1 MAGVLAGFAV
11 IWIIILVGAVV
22 SRAGVLGD
30 AGQRS
35 LSAFSFWVASPCLL
49 FLTVSGAD
57 VSQIFSAPLLVALVS
72 AWATASLWWG
82 FAFARRSLRRRDERD
97 RAAASAPR
105 SPEATEAHAAD
116 PQDAPAER
124 AETVEHRGAQGG
136 RARLGSVI
144 MSGQSASMVN
154 SANLGIPLTTFVLGD
169 ASAVVPVILF
179 QLAIY
184 TPIYLALMDIAVL
197 GRRPNPLSL
206 LRSVAT
212 NPMILGSLLGVVFS
226 ATGWQLPTVAHQP
239 IELISGAAIP
249 CMLAAFG
256 MSLVSHRP
264 LEGTR
269 AHRREVALLSALKLI
284 VQPALA
290 WLFGLALGLDGAMLY
305 GVVLMAA
312 LPTAQNVY
320 VAAVRYRSAEAVT
333 RDVVLVTSVAAMGTM
348 AVVALLLA

>member
-22 SRAGVLGD
+22 SRAGILGD

-82 FAFARRSLRRRDERD
+82 FAFARRALRRRDQRE
-97 RAAASAPR
+97 RAAQSLPSADDG
-105 SPEATEAHAAD
+105 SSV
-116 PQDAPAER
+116 ER
-124 AETVEHRGAQGG
+124 RGAQGG

-226 ATGWQLPTVAHQP
+226 ATGWHLPTVARQP

-264 LEGTR
+264 LQGTR
-269 AHRREVALLSALKLI
+269 AHRQEVALLSALKLI
-284 VQPALA
+284 VQPVLA
-290 WLFGLALGLDGAMLY
+290 WLFGLALGLDPAMLY

>member
-22 SRAGVLGD
+22 SRAGILGD

-82 FAFARRSLRRRDERD
+82 FAFARRALRRRDQRD
-97 RAAASAPR
+97 RAAQSLPSADDDG
-105 SPEATEAHAAD
+105 SSI
-116 PQDAPAER
+116 ER
-124 AETVEHRGAQGG
+124 RGAQGG

-264 LEGTR
+264 LQGTR
-269 AHRREVALLSALKLI
+269 AHRQEVALLSALKLI
-284 VQPALA
+284 AQPVLA
-290 WLFGLALGLDGAMLY
+290 WLFGLALGLDPAMLY

>member
-22 SRAGVLGD
+22 SRAGILGD

-82 FAFARRSLRRRDERD
+82 FAFARRALRRRDQRD
-97 RAAASAPR
+97 RATQSLPSADDG
-105 SPEATEAHAAD
+105 SSV
-116 PQDAPAER
+116 ER
-124 AETVEHRGAQGG
+124 RGAQGG

-226 ATGWQLPTVAHQP
+226 ATGWHLPTVARQP

-264 LEGTR
+264 LQGTR
-269 AHRREVALLSALKLI
+269 AHRQEVALLSALKLI
-284 VQPALA
+284 VQPVLA
-290 WLFGLALGLDGAMLY
+290 WLFGLALGLDPAMLY

-333 RDVVLVTSVAAMGTM
+333 RDVVLVTSAAAMGTM

>member
-11 IWIIILVGAVV
+11 IWIIILVGAAV
-22 SRAGVLGD
+22 SRTGVLGE

-72 AWATASLWWG
+72 AWATAALWWG
-82 FAFARRSLRRRDERD
+82 FVAVRHRLRRRS
-97 RAAASAPR
+97 SAG
-105 SPEATEAHAAD
+105 
-116 PQDAPAER
+116 APAGARPSTEGPDVERPR
-124 AETVEHRGAQGG
+124 AEGS
-136 RARLGSVI
+136 RARVGEAI
-144 MSGQSASMVN
+144 MAGQSASMVN

-184 TPIYLALMDIAVL
+184 TPIYLSLMDVAVL

-212 NPMILGSLLGVVFS
+212 NPMILGSLLGVLFS
-226 ATGWQLPTVAHQP
+226 ATGWQLPTVARQP
-239 IELISGAAIP
+239 IELIAGAAIP

-256 MSLVSHRP
+256 MSLVTHRP
-264 LEGTR
+264 LRGTT
-269 AHRREVALLSALKLI
+269 AHRVEVTALSGLKLI
-284 VQPALA
+284 VQPLLA
-290 WLFGLALGLDGAMLY
+290 WLMGSAMGLDDVMLY

-320 VAAVRYRSAEAVT
+320 IAAVRYRSAEAVT

>member
-22 SRAGVLGD
+22 SRAGILGD
-30 AGQRS
+30 AGQHS

-82 FAFARRSLRRRDERD
+82 FAFARRALRRRDQRD
-97 RAAASAPR
+97 RAAQSLPSADHG
-105 SPEATEAHAAD
+105 SSV
-116 PQDAPAER
+116 ER
-124 AETVEHRGAQGG
+124 RGAQGE

-226 ATGWQLPTVAHQP
+226 GTGWQLPTVAHQP

-264 LEGTR
+264 LQGTR
-269 AHRREVALLSALKLI
+269 AHRQEVALLSALKLI
-284 VQPALA
+284 AQPVLA
-290 WLFGLALGLDGAMLY
+290 WLFGLALGLDPTMLY

>member
-11 IWIIILVGAVV
+11 IWIIILVGAIV
-22 SRAGVLGD
+22 SRAGILGD

-82 FAFARRSLRRRDERD
+82 FAFARRSLHRRAQRD
-97 RAAASAPR
+97 RKAQPAASA
-105 SPEATEAHAAD
+105 SAAD
-116 PQDAPAER
+116 AAEDDDVER
-124 AETVEHRGAQGG
+124 RTAEGG

-184 TPIYLALMDIAVL
+184 TPIYLALMDVAVL

-212 NPMILGSLLGVVFS
+212 NPMILGSLLGVLFS

-239 IELISGAAIP
+239 IELIAGAAIP

-264 LEGTR
+264 LQGTR
-269 AHRREVALLSALKLI
+269 AHRQEVALLSGLKLI
-284 VQPALA
+284 VQPVLA
-290 WLFGLALGLDGAMLY
+290 WLFGLALGLDSAMLY